1 MSELKELYIVGAGG
15 FGRELLQWVKDIN
28 AVQEKWI
35 IKGFLDDNLNALD
48 EYVCDYKVVGKI
60 LDYTPKENEELA
72 LGIAEPHI
80 KEKLVKMLMDK
91 GAKFATV
98 IHPSAR
104 ICEFCEYGEGLV
116 MYPNSAIG
124 PNCKVGNYVTLL
136 SSGLGHDAEVDDFV
150 TICSYCGVSGHVK
163 IGKRSFIA
171 SHVVLPPSKKVG
183 EDAYVGAGSVV
194 VRNVRAGKK
203 VFGNPA
209 REIDL

>member
-35 IKGFLDDNLNALD
+35 IKGFLDDNL
-48 EYVCDYKVVGKI
+48 
-60 LDYTPKENEELA
+60 NEELA